1 MYYLLCLF
9 ERMVVIIKRK
19 SCPSILERGVRRM
32 EFLQISR
39 IGTDKN
45 IVVIKLNR
53 PEARNAFTTQM
64 ATELL
69 ETFQSISKSDA
80 RAVILTSTNSKA
92 FCSGADLKER
102 NGMTEQEWKEQH
114 KLFEKMFYALADL
127 PQPVIAAV
135 DGYALAGGFELV
147 LNCDFIIAANTATF
161 GLPEATRGIMPGG
174 GGSRLLPKRVGIHIA
189 KEWLC
194 TGRMV
199 SAEDADKAGL
209 LNRKTTSDQLMEE
222 AYKIGEML
230 AKNAPLAVQNCKAAA
245 DKLFTMDD
253 KEARI
258 REIEFYN
265 RTVDTED
272 RFEGVLAFV
281 EKRAPMFVGR

>member
-1 MYYLLCLF
+1 MNGIV
-9 ERMVVIIKRK
+9 EIK
-19 SCPSILERGVRRM
+19 LERSGNM
-32 EFLQISR
+32 GFLQISR
-39 IGTDKN
+39 TGTDKN
-45 IVVIKLNR
+45 IVVIELNR
-53 PEARNAFTTQM
+53 PESRNAFNTEM

-69 ETFQSISKSDA
+69 ETFESISKSDA
-80 RAVILTSTNSKA
+80 RVVILTSTNSRA

-102 NGMTEQEWKEQH
+102 NGMTEQEWREQH

-161 GLPEATRGIMPGG
+161 GLPEVTRGIMPGG
-174 GGSRLLPKRVGIHIA
+174 GGTRLLPKRVGIHIA

-194 TGRMV
+194 TGRLI
-199 SAEDADKAGL
+199 SADEANKAGL
-209 LNRKTTSDQLMEE
+209 LNRTTTSDQLLEE
-222 AYKIGEML
+222 AYKLGEML
-230 AKNAPLAVQNCKAAA
+230 AKNAPLSVQNCKAAV
-245 DKLFTMDD
+245 DELYGMDD

-258 REIEFYN
+258 REIEIYN

-272 RFEGVLAFV
+272 RLEGVLAFV
-281 EKRAPMFVGR
+281 EKRDPKFVGR

>member
-1 MYYLLCLF
+1 MQKILY
-9 ERMVVIIKRK
+9 ERVMK
-19 SCPSILERGVRRM
+19 M
-32 EFLQISR
+32 EFLQINR
-39 IGTDKN
+39 TGTDNK
-45 IVVIKLNR
+45 IVDIKLNR
-53 PEARNAFTTQM
+53 AEALNAFTTKM

-80 RAVILTSTNSKA
+80 RVVILTSTNSKA

-102 NGMTEQEWKEQH
+102 NGMTDTEWREQH

-135 DGYALAGGFELV
+135 DGYALAGGFELA
-147 LNCDFIIAANTATF
+147 LNCDFIIAADTATF
-161 GLPEATRGIMPGG
+161 GFPEVTRGIMPGG
-174 GGSRLLPKRVGIHIA
+174 GGTRLLPKRVGVHIA

-199 SAEDADKAGL
+199 FAEEADKAGL
-209 LNRKTTSDQLMEE
+209 LNRKTTSNQLLEE
-222 AYKIGEML
+222 AYKLGEMI
-230 AKNAPLAVQNCKAAA
+230 AQNAPLAVQNCKISV
-245 DKLFTMDD
+245 DEMFGKDD

-258 REIEFYN
+258 REIEIYN

-272 RFEGVLAFV
+272 RLEGVLAFV
-281 EKRAPMFVGR
+281 EKRAPMFVGK